1 MIRIDVVLP
10 AYRPSQGWERE
21 AISRL
26 TALSDS
32 IPDVTFRIF
41 IVPDG
46 SNDGHSDEVRSHWA
60 TSPWEVIYCDYAK
73 NRGKGFAVRY
83 GVGQTD
89 APFVLYTDY
98 DLPFTLDSYKQV
110 IEALLE
116 GADVVISRREPES
129 YGKKIRL
136 KRKMLSDFSH
146 FVNKFF
152 FLPTTDTQGGLK
164 GFSSTGRFIFL
175 QTRIDSFLFDTEFIC
190 LAKRKKVCIAVV
202 SGSIRPDISLSVM
215 KAKTILREVYKI
227 PKLIKARWFS

>member
-10 AYRPSQGWERE
+10 AYRPGQGWERE
-21 AISRL
+21 TISRL

-32 IPDVTFRIF
+32 MPDVTFRIF

-60 TSPWEVIYCDYAK
+60 ASRWKVVYCDYAK

-98 DLPFTLDSYKQV
+98 DLPFTPDSYKQV

-129 YGKKIRL
+129 YGKRIRF

-164 GFSSTGRFIFL
+164 GFSSMGRSIFL

-190 LAKRKKVCIAVV
+190 LAKRKKVRIAVV

-215 KAKTILREVYKI
+215 KAKTILREVCKI
-227 PKLIKARWFS
+227 RKLIRARWFS